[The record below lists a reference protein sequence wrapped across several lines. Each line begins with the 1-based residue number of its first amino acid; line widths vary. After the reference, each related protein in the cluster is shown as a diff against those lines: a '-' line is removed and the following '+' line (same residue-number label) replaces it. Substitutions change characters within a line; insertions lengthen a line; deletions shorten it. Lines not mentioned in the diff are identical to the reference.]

1 MKYSEFLETRW
12 IAFGISLYDV
22 EAAFNAILPPASLDS
37 LNFKRRETVER
48 KLVSRVNE
56 KRVVLFVAITLLQ
69 NILKKKNIGSLYKV
83 NELTIFFSIFPFSWK
98 FSKEYIKYTWF

>member
-1 MKYSEFLETRW
+1 M
-12 IAFGISLYDV
+12 
-22 EAAFNAILPPASLDS
+22 
-37 LNFKRRETVER
+37 
-48 KLVSRVNE
+48 
-56 KRVVLFVAITLLQ
+56 VLFVAITLLQ